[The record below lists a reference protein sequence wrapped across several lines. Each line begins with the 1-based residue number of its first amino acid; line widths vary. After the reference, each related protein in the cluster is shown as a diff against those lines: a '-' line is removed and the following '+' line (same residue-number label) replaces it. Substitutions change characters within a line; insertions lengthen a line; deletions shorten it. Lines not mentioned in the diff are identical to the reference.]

1 MAMTDTVSRSRRFDG
16 PRLVA
21 IVLIFAFTAFF
32 PGAQPDAP
40 SRQGFVGGFLH
51 PIQGVDHRLAMV
63 AVGMWGA
70 SLGRP
75 LIWAL
80 PVAFPLVMAI
90 GGIMGMYHVPFP
102 NPLVEQ
108 LVIALSVL
116 VLGIAVASD
125 WNASI
130 PTAIAIVSVF
140 AVFHGYAHGREYPS
154 VAARDAFAV
163 GFVLSTGMLHIA
175 GITVGW
181 ATDFPRG
188 RIILRMAGAMTALA
202 GLAYVLKAIHVIP

>member
-1 MAMTDTVSRSRRFDG
+1 MTDNEPHLRSFN
-16 PRLVA
+16 PLRLAA
-21 IVLIFAFTAFF
+21 IALIFAFTAFF

-40 SRQGFVGGFLH
+40 SSQGFVGGFLH

-80 PVAFPLVMAI
+80 PVTFPLVMAV
-90 GGIMGMYHVPFP
+90 GGIMGMHHMPFP
-102 NPLVEQ
+102 NLPVEQ

-116 VLGIAVASD
+116 ILGIAVACHWD
-125 WNASI
+125 API
-130 PTAIAIVSVF
+130 PIAIAVVSVF
-140 AVFHGYAHGREYPS
+140 AIFHGYAHGREYPS
-154 VAARDAFAV
+154 VNAQDAYAA

-175 GITVGW
+175 GIAVGW

-188 RIILRMAGAMTALA
+188 TIILRAAGAMTALA
-202 GLAYVLKAIHVIP
+202 GFAYILKEIRVIA